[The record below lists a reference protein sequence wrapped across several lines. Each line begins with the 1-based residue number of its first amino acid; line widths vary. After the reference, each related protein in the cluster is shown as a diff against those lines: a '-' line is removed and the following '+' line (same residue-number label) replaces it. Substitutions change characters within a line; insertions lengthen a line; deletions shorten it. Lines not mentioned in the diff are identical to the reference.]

1 MLFPGFYGFP
11 GVMIKGGFSMGVLGG
26 YSKAYY
32 IWGIVYYVVPRF
44 LWYRSSRRV
53 CRSVGH
59 VLQNPGGVLYSMV
72 ICLMVSCVISIHS
85 SPRLWGYREVSPP

>member
-1 MLFPGFYGFP
+1 MVFPGFYGFP
-11 GVMIKGGFSMGVLGG
+11 EVIVKGGFNMGVLWG
-26 YSKAYY
+26 YGK
-32 IWGIVYYVVPRF
+32 VYYAVPRF

-72 ICLMVSCVISIHS
+72 ICLMVSCAISTHS